1 MMKKEKICKKKECK
15 RLAKDHEMLLNC
27 YSSRGFEIQ
36 QLKNQLQQKQ
46 QQEDQSRSSAALA
59 ARTELIKALGC
70 AMKTCSSIAWSDRK
84 NPYFDRT

>member
-1 MMKKEKICKKKECK
+1 MKKEKVCKKKQCK
-15 RLAKDHEMLLNC
+15 SLKHSLAEMTSIADHRQFRINTLQELL
-27 YSSRGFEIQ
+27 S
-36 QLKNQLQQKQ
+36 QKK
-46 QQEDQSRSSAALA
+46 EDQSRSSASLA